1 MKIMIRA
8 VLSLSA
14 LSLVSCSSPEPAI
27 ALQKNA
33 ADAFKHLPDPEDR
46 VEPPSWQSFTDR
58 EVGAIV
64 ARVRSSNTDLR
75 AAAAQSREFL
85 ALIRSARSA
94 SFLQLDG
101 RAGAGADVRSSGLNG
116 DFSGGLSAALEID
129 LWGRLRK
136 ATEAAVASADA
147 SIAAQDSLQL
157 ALEAQAVATYYTI
170 HSIDSQIDSTNGTI
184 ARLEEIGSFV
194 DREIEAG
201 LVGTFERARVDSA
214 VGTLKGDR
222 ATLQRARNRF
232 ENALAVLVG
241 ANASTFTVRRKGLK
255 GAPPAVSVYLPS
267 RLLERRPDIH
277 EAKALLD
284 ANQAGI
290 GVAWA
295 DFFPRLN
302 LLALLGVSSPSV
314 GNLFRGGEDLS
325 VGGDLLGPIIDGGRR
340 RANYQAA
347 IARRDRALALLEGTV
362 LRAFEDT
369 ENALSDVKVL
379 ESEYDAR
386 LAAVRRSRETNEGV
400 RRRYR
405 DGIDSLFQLISVEL
419 QLNERELQL
428 QDVRGQQFV
437 AAADLVRALGG
448 DWRR

>member
-1 MKIMIRA
+1 MEIKIYA
-8 VLSLSA
+8 CLSLTVF
-14 LSLVSCSSPEPAI
+14 SLLSCSGPEPAI
-27 ALQKNA
+27 ALQTNVPDLFKN
-33 ADAFKHLPDPEDR
+33 LPDQGNR
-46 VEPPSWQSFTDR
+46 VNPPTWQSFNDP
-58 EVGAIV
+58 VVKGIV
-64 ARVRSSNTDLR
+64 SRVRSSNTDLQ
-75 AAAAQSREFL
+75 AAAAQTREFL
-85 ALIRSARSA
+85 ALIHSARSA
-94 SFLQLDG
+94 SFLQLNG
-101 RAGAGADVRSSGLNG
+101 GVGARGDLRSSGVS
-116 DFSGGLSAALEID
+116 DQFAGGLSAALEID

-136 ATEAAVASADA
+136 ATEAAAANADA

-170 HSIDSQIDSTNGTI
+170 QSVDSQIASTNDTI
-184 ARLEEIGSFV
+184 ARLEEIGTFV

-214 VGTLKGDR
+214 IGTLKADQG
-222 ATLQRARNRF
+222 TLQRARNRF

-241 ANASTFTVRRKGLK
+241 ANASTFTVKKQGLK
-255 GAPPAVSVYLPS
+255 GAPPALSAYLPS
-267 RLLERRPDIH
+267 SLLERRPDIH

-302 LLALLGVSSPSV
+302 LFALLGVSSPSL
-314 GNLFRGGEDLS
+314 GNLFSSSEDLS
-325 VGGDLLGPIIDGGRR
+325 AGGDLLGPLIDGGRR
-340 RANYQAA
+340 KANYQAA
-347 IARRDRALALLEGTV
+347 IARRDRALALLQGTV

-369 ENALSDVKVL
+369 ENALSDIKVL
-379 ESEYDAR
+379 ESEYNAR
-386 LAAVRRSRETNEGV
+386 LAAVKGSRETNEGV

-405 DGIDSLFQLISVEL
+405 DGIDSLFQLVSVEL
-419 QLNERELQL
+419 QLNERELQRH
-428 QDVRGQQFV
+428 DARGEQFV

>member
-1 MKIMIRA
+1 MKITIHA
-8 VLSLSA
+8 ILSLTA
-14 LSLVSCSSPEPAI
+14 FSLLSCSGPEPAI

-33 ADAFKHLPDPEDR
+33 PDVFKNLPDQSDR
-46 VEPPSWQSFTDR
+46 VAPPTWQSFDDL
-58 EVGAIV
+58 EVEAIV
-64 ARVRSSNTDLR
+64 SRVRSSNTDLQ
-75 AAAAQSREFL
+75 AAAAQTREFL
-85 ALIRSARSA
+85 ALVRSARSA
-94 SFLQLDG
+94 SFLQLNG
-101 RAGAGADVRSSGLNG
+101 GGGARGDLRSSGAS
-116 DFSGGLSAALEID
+116 DEFSGGLSAALEID

-136 ATEAAVASADA
+136 ATEAAAANADA
-147 SIAAQDSLQL
+147 SLAAQDSLQL

-170 HSIDSQIDSTNGTI
+170 QSVDSQIASTNATI
-184 ARLEEIGSFV
+184 ARLEEIRTFV

-214 VGTLKGDR
+214 IGTLAGDR
-222 ATLQRARNRF
+222 GTLQRARNRF

-241 ANASTFTVRRKGLK
+241 TNASTFTVQKQGLK
-255 GAPPAVSVYLPS
+255 SEPPALSAYLPS
-267 RLLERRPDIH
+267 SLLERRPDIH

-284 ANQAGI
+284 ANQAEI

-302 LLALLGVSSPSV
+302 LFGLLGVSSPSL
-314 GNLFRGGEDLS
+314 GNLFKSSEDFS
-325 VGGDLLGPIIDGGRR
+325 VGGDLLGPIVDGGRR
-340 RANYQAA
+340 RANYEAA
-347 IARRDRALALLEGTV
+347 IARRDRALALLQGTV

-369 ENALSDVKVL
+369 ENALSDIKVL
-379 ESEYDAR
+379 DSEYDAR
-386 LAAVRRSRETNEGV
+386 LAAVKGARETNEGV

-405 DGIDSLFQLISVEL
+405 DGIDSLFQLVSVEL

-428 QDVRGQQFV
+428 YDARGEQFV